1 MLHRYFILTII
12 LRVIVEYITNMRVL
26 HIEGAEIGDSAASR
40 GNLWRTD
47 SWALKRRRSSH
58 SSVISFSI
66 ACKVECFLPESYSE
80 ILTYLRT
87 QKATIT
93 SLHHCHDDLYHII
106 KRPFKVNSNCSLI
119 LVELSLC
126 ALTTLLVYLLFELRL
141 VVCRLW
147 STTVRFPFTSLK
159 LPPRIVT
166 FEHPAKKDPMIRNFK
181 TE

>member
-1 MLHRYFILTII
+1 M
-12 LRVIVEYITNMRVL
+12 
-26 HIEGAEIGDSAASR
+26 
-40 GNLWRTD
+40 
-47 SWALKRRRSSH
+47 K
-58 SSVISFSI
+58 
-66 ACKVECFLPESYSE
+66 
-80 ILTYLRT
+80 
-87 QKATIT
+87 
-93 SLHHCHDDLYHII
+93 SLHHCHNDLYHII
-106 KRPFKVNSNCSLI
+106 KRPFKVNSNHCSLI

-181 TE
+181 TEWSVQVRGRMWFKDKGHCRLMKGQLHPRYSPDSDRRWQGGMRSASYSHCHIHTPGRTIGNEAMA